1 MVQKTALESLMTD
14 ITTAHRPVELGSGEA
29 AMSRLADRLAA
40 LAPPPLDLPPNSIM
54 RPSPA
59 VAAAM
64 ATSRAISKRAAERAR
79 RSRSVVGLLVDG
91 FVAACSLVPYAL
103 VALGLRLLMARVF
116 FFDGQTK
123 ITGQLLSFDLYNFNF
138 SMVLPMQVKAE
149 TFGAFLAAYPPLA
162 IPPVIAAYA
171 LTYAEF
177 ILPIMLVLGFAT
189 RFAALGLLIVTA
201 MQFYLMPAGLWTA
214 EAYWAGILLVL
225 LSRGAGQLSIDHVIR
240 LIARR

>member
-1 MVQKTALESLMTD
+1 MTD

-64 ATSRAISKRAAERAR
+64 ATSQAISKRAAERAR
-79 RSRSVVGLLVDG
+79 RSRSVIGLLVDG
-91 FVAACSLVPYAL
+91 FVGACSLVPYAL
-103 VALGLRLLMARVF
+103 VALALRLLMARVF
-116 FFDGQTK
+116 FFDGQSK
-123 ITGQLLSFDLYNFNF
+123 ITGSLLSFDLYNFNF

-149 TFGAFLAAYPPLA
+149 TFSAFLTAYPPLA

-177 ILPIMLVLGFAT
+177 ALPILLVLGFAT
-189 RFAALGLLIVTA
+189 RFAALGLLLVTA

-214 EAYWAGILLVL
+214 QVYWAGILMVP
-225 LSRGAGQLSIDHVIR
+225 LSRGAGQLSIDHIIR

>member
-1 MVQKTALESLMTD
+1 MTD

-64 ATSRAISKRAAERAR
+64 ATSQAISKRAAERAR
-79 RSRSVVGLLVDG
+79 RSRSIVGLLVDS
-91 FVAACSLVPYAL
+91 FVAACSFVPYAL
-103 VALGLRLLMARVF
+103 IALGLRLLMARVF

-123 ITGQLLSFDLYNFNF
+123 VTGSLMSFDLYNFNF

-149 TFGAFLAAYPPLA
+149 TFNAFLTAYPPLA
-162 IPPVIAAYA
+162 VPPMLAAYA
-171 LTYAEF
+171 LSYAEF
-177 ILPIMLVLGFAT
+177 VLPILLVIGFAT

-201 MQFYLMPAGLWTA
+201 MLFYLMPAGLWTA
-214 EAYWAGILLVL
+214 QVYWAGILLVL
-225 LSRGAGQLSIDHVIR
+225 LSRGAGQLSIDNIIR

>member
-1 MVQKTALESLMTD
+1 MSD
-14 ITTAHRPVELGSGEA
+14 ITSAHRPVELGSGEA

-40 LAPPPLDLPPNSIM
+40 LAPPPMDLPSNSIM

-79 RSRSVVGLLVDG
+79 RSRSVTGLLVDG
-91 FVAACSLVPYAL
+91 FISFCSMVPYAL

-116 FFDGQTK
+116 FFDGQSR
-123 ITGQLLSFDLYNFNF
+123 ITGTLVSFDIYNFNF
-138 SMVLPMQVKAE
+138 SMLLPMQVKAE
-149 TFGAFLAAYPPLA
+149 TFNAFLTAYPPLA
-162 IPPVIAAYA
+162 IPPAIGAYA

-177 ILPIMLVLGFAT
+177 ALPILLVLGFAT
-189 RFAALGLLIVTA
+189 RFAALGLLLVTA
-201 MQFYLMPAGLWTA
+201 LQFYLMPAALWTA
-214 EAYWAGILLVL
+214 HVYWAAILLVL
-225 LSRGAGQLSIDHVIR
+225 LSRGAGQLSFDHVIR

>member
-1 MVQKTALESLMTD
+1 MSD

-64 ATSRAISKRAAERAR
+64 SASAAISKRAAERAR
-79 RSRSVVGLLVDG
+79 RSRSVIGLMVDG
-91 FVAACSLVPYAL
+91 FVGACALVPYAL

-116 FFDGQTK
+116 FFDGQAK
-123 ITGQLLSFDLYNFNF
+123 VTGSLLSFDLYNFNF

-149 TFGAFLAAYPPLA
+149 TFSAFLTAYPPLA
-162 IPPVIAAYA
+162 VPPVLAAYA

-177 ILPIMLVLGFAT
+177 ALPILLVLGFAT
-189 RFAALGLLIVTA
+189 RFAALGLLLVTA

-214 EAYWAGILLVL
+214 QVYWAGILLVL
-225 LSRGAGQLSIDHVIR
+225 LSRGAGALSIDQIIR

>member
-1 MVQKTALESLMTD
+1 MTD

-64 ATSRAISKRAAERAR
+64 ATSQAISKRAAERAR
-79 RSRSVVGLLVDG
+79 RSRSVIGLLVDG
-91 FVAACSLVPYAL
+91 FVGACSLVPYAL
-103 VALGLRLLMARVF
+103 VALALRLLMARVF
-116 FFDGQTK
+116 FFDGQSK
-123 ITGQLLSFDLYNFNF
+123 ITGSLLSFDLYNFNF

-189 RFAALGLLIVTA
+189 RFAALGLLIITA
-201 MQFYLMPAGLWTA
+201 TQFYLMPAGLWTTQV
-214 EAYWAGILLVL
+214 YWAGILLVL
-225 LSRGAGQLSIDHVIR
+225 LSRGAGQLSIDHIIR

>member
-1 MVQKTALESLMTD
+1 MTD

-40 LAPPPLDLPPNSIM
+40 LAPPVMDLPPNSIM

-64 ATSRAISKRAAERAR
+64 SASAAISKRAAERAR
-79 RSRSVVGLLVDG
+79 RSRSVVGLMVDG
-91 FVAACSLVPYAL
+91 FVALCSLVPYAL

-116 FFDGQTK
+116 FFDGQAK
-123 ITGQLLSFDLYNFNF
+123 VTGSLLSFDLYNFDF
-138 SMVLPMQVKAE
+138 SLVLPMQVKAE
-149 TFGAFLAAYPPLA
+149 TFGAFLTAYPPLV
-162 IPPVIAAYA
+162 IPPSIAAYVM
-171 LTYAEF
+171 TYAEF
-177 ILPIMLVLGFAT
+177 ALPILLVLGFAT
-189 RFAALGLLIVTA
+189 RFAALGLLLVTA

-214 EAYWAGILLVL
+214 QVYWAGILLVL
-225 LSRGAGQLSIDHVIR
+225 LSRGAGQLSIDHIIR

>member
-1 MVQKTALESLMTD
+1 MSD

-29 AMSRLADRLAA
+29 AMARLADRLAA
-40 LAPPPLDLPPNSIM
+40 LAPPVMDLPPNSIM

-59 VAAAM
+59 VTAAM
-64 ATSRAISKRAAERAR
+64 SASAAISRRAAERAR
-79 RSRSVVGLLVDG
+79 RSRSVVGLMVDG
-91 FVAACSLVPYAL
+91 FVSMCALVPYAL

-116 FFDGQTK
+116 FFDGQAK
-123 ITGQLLSFDLYNFNF
+123 VTGPLLSFDLYNFNF
-138 SMVLPMQVKAE
+138 SMIVPAQVKAE
-149 TFGAFLAAYPPLA
+149 AVSAFLTAYPPLV

-177 ILPIMLVLGFAT
+177 ALPILLVLGFAT
-189 RFAALGLLIVTA
+189 RFAALGLLLVTA

-214 EAYWAGILLVL
+214 QVYWAGILLVL
-225 LSRGAGQLSIDHVIR
+225 LSRGAGALSIDHIIR

>member
-1 MVQKTALESLMTD
+1 MSD

-64 ATSRAISKRAAERAR
+64 SASAAISKRAAERAR
-79 RSRSVVGLLVDG
+79 RSRSVIGLMVDG
-91 FVAACSLVPYAL
+91 FVGACALVPYAL

-116 FFDGQTK
+116 FFDGQAK
-123 ITGQLLSFDLYNFNF
+123 VTGSLLSFDLYNFNF

-149 TFGAFLAAYPPLA
+149 TFSAFLTAYPPLVV
-162 IPPVIAAYA
+162 PPVIAAYA

-177 ILPIMLVLGFAT
+177 ALPILLVLGFAT
-189 RFAALGLLIVTA
+189 RFAALGLLFVTA

-214 EAYWAGILLVL
+214 QVYWAGILLVL
-225 LSRGAGQLSIDHVIR
+225 LSRGAGALSIDHIIR